1 MKKFCLIIIFFLI
14 LNSCKSMQEAGK
26 VLRNEK
32 VKTTDE
38 FLVKQ
43 KEPLI
48 LPPDYNKIPLP
59 GSLSKDGNSKDGN
72 NIKKIL
78 KNSQSKTPNNNN
90 SSSVEDSIID
100 KIR

>member
-1 MKKFCLIIIFFLI
+1 MKKFCLIIILFLI

-48 LPPDYNKIPLP
+48 LPPDYNKIPVP

-78 KNSQSKTPNNNN
+78 KNSQSKTPNKNN

>member
-1 MKKFCLIIIFFLI
+1 M
-14 LNSCKSMQEAGK
+14 
-26 VLRNEK
+26 
-32 VKTTDE
+32 
-38 FLVKQ
+38 
-43 KEPLI
+43 
-48 LPPDYNKIPLP
+48 P

>member
-1 MKKFCLIIIFFLI
+1 M
-14 LNSCKSMQEAGK
+14 NSCKSMQEAGK

-48 LPPDYNKIPLP
+48 LPPDYNKIPVP